1 MRITNIDTLSVLFD
15 RLISEN
21 IKLFFFKKSN
31 DIEKA
36 DHQQIVIDEIKVK
49 ITNLLEECISSGKY
63 EYIAEKRTFNSSD
76 IVEEL
81 EQLIT
86 HDIIVG
92 ESDRGVLNQ
101 IVSDTP
107 DIANLKVHGKRMRKA
122 NEGRALNKNNID
134 LQFKNLIEGDE

>member
-1 MRITNIDTLSVLFD
+1 MRVTNIDTLSVLFD

-31 DIEKA
+31 DIEKV
-36 DHQQIVIDEIKVK
+36 DHQQIVIDEVK
-49 ITNLLEECISSGKY
+49 NKICKLFEECLSSGKY

-92 ESDRGVLNQ
+92 ESDRGVLKQ
-101 IVSDTP
+101 IISD
-107 DIANLKVHGKRMRKA
+107 RKS
-122 NEGRALNKNNID
+122 
-134 LQFKNLIEGDE
+134 

>member
-21 IKLFFFKKSN
+21 IKQFFFKKSN
-31 DIEKA
+31 DFEKV
-36 DHQQIVIDEIKVK
+36 DHQQIVIDEIKLK

-101 IVSDTP
+101 IISDTP
-107 DIANLKVHGKRMRKA
+107 DVDNLKVHGKRMRKA
-122 NEGRALNKNNID
+122 NEGRSLNKNNID
-134 LQFKNLIEGDE
+134 LQFKNLIEGNE